1 MIDEIPEEDRIIVTS
16 ENFGESLIQSLEQAI
31 AFENGDTSKAH
42 IRVRVRKEHTMETD
56 TALREQLLHLLCGGN
71 AHLSFDEAVAEFP
84 PEAINQRPP
93 NVPYTPWHL
102 LEHLRLAQWDI
113 LDFIRNPDYQAMKWP
128 DDYWPAPD
136 AKADTAAWQQTIA
149 AFHADLKAVEDLV
162 HDPQTD
168 LAATIPHGDGQTIL
182 REILLVA
189 DHNAY
194 HIGEFAILRQVMGT
208 WNKQ

>member
-1 MIDEIPEEDRIIVTS
+1 MLRDIPEKDRITVTK
-16 ENFGESLIQSLEQAI
+16 ENFFDLLMQSLEQAI
-31 AFENGDTSKAH
+31 AFENGDTSKAR
-42 IRVRVRKEHTMETD
+42 IRVRVRKEHGMETD
-56 TALREQLLHLLCGGN
+56 TALREQLLHLLRGGN
-71 AHLSFDEAVAEFP
+71 AHLSFDEAVADFP
-84 PEAINQRPP
+84 MNAINWRPP
-93 NVPYTPWHL
+93 HVPYTPWGL

-136 AKADTAAWQQTIA
+136 TEADVAMWDKTIST
-149 AFHADLKAVEDLV
+149 FRADLQAIEDLV
-162 HDPQTD
+162 NDPQTD
-168 LAATIPHGDGQTIL
+168 LAATIPHGDGQTVL

-208 WNKQ
+208 WNK